1 MSIERK
7 KANLILTMVISLTF
21 LGTSSSL
28 AAGLKEIRKYPIPDH
43 GVLELNM
50 PISWQSNI
58 YKPRENLPLT
68 IIFAPTEGNDFQ
80 GLITVLW
87 DTVGESDFNNP
98 EKVRTLVE
106 KDGKKVL
113 PRAVESTIVL
123 KEIRGPQNTGYFYSL
138 TDKAPKPGEFR
149 YITRGEMIVR
159 NLILN
164 VTILHRVKESESMRE
179 ALFMLRQA
187 KQSPK

>member
-1 MSIERK
+1 MNSERK
-7 KANLILTMVISLTF
+7 KANLILTMVISLMF

-28 AAGLKEIRKYPIPDH
+28 AAGLKEIRKYAIPDH

-164 VTILHRVKESESMRE
+164 VTILHRVKESEAVRE
-179 ALFMLRQA
+179 ALFMLRQG